1 MYVFEVVNRRTFS
14 IVQFKNEI
22 VRIKLIKYTSVQIFK
37 AIQDLMI
44 PDPIRLSHS
53 HSHSKK
59 KVVNFHNCGG
69 GAHPIFFHFH
79 NFFLHVLIH
88 P

>member
-59 KVVNFHNCGG
+59 KVVWGG
-69 GAHPIFFHFH
+69 SSHFFPFSQLFGAGGHPRIDS
-79 NFFLHVLIH
+79 VTR
-88 P
+88 